1 MKKYRTI
8 LADPPWQYRNNGVKG
23 AAEKVYPTMSTED
36 ICKLNI
42 GDVAEKD
49 AVLILWCT
57 WPLLEDGFQVINSW
71 GFEYKSGM
79 PWIKIRGTQ
88 RSLFNSEI
96 SFQLKT
102 SVGFWV
108 FGCSEPILICK
119 RGNAKPPELKHCGLL
134 SKNIEHSRKPDD
146 IYAYAESFPGPYLEL
161 FCRRP
166 RPGWDVFGNEVESTT
181 SITSRLTGRQ
191 KTAAG

>member
-8 LADPPWQYRNNGVKG
+8 LADPPWQYRNSGVQG
-23 AAEKVYPTMSTED
+23 AAEKIYPTMPTDQICDMRVGD
-36 ICKLNI
+36 I
-42 GDVAEKD
+42 AHKD

-57 WPLLEDGFQVINSW
+57 WPLLEDGFKVLNAW

-88 RSLFNSEI
+88 RTLFDQDV

-108 FGCSEPILICK
+108 LGCSEPILICK
-119 RGNAKPPELKHCGLL
+119 RGNASPPVAKHCGLL
-134 SKNIEHSRKPDD
+134 SRNIEHSRKPDD

-161 FCRRP
+161 FARRV
-166 RPGWDVFGNEVESTT
+166 RDGWDSYGNEVETKT
-181 SITSRLTGRQ
+181 SITSALSGC
-191 KTAAG
+191 

>member
-8 LADPPWQYRNNGVKG
+8 VADPPWQYRNSGVQG
-23 AAEKVYPTMSTED
+23 AAEKVYATMPTEE
-36 ICKLNI
+36 ICKLNVR
-42 GDVAEKD
+42 DVSDRD

-57 WPLLEDGFQVINSW
+57 WPLLEDGFKVINSW

-88 RSLFNSEI
+88 RNLFDSEV

-108 FGCSEPILICK
+108 LGCSEPILICK
-119 RGNAKPPELKHCGLL
+119 RGNASPPNLKHCGLL

-166 RPGWDVFGNEVESTT
+166 RPGWDVWGNEVESDEN
-181 SITSRLTGRQ
+181 ITKALTGQ
-191 KTAAG
+191 AG